1 VSRTVALLSRTV
13 ALASRKRL
21 VMQSP
26 TVLNLANT
34 ITLLRILAVPLF
46 LSALADGTYE
56 MALIVFVAAGVSDG
70 IDGAVAR
77 LTNTRTEL
85 GAHLDPLADKLLLI
99 SAFIALGILD
109 AVPHSLMITVI
120 VRDALILGGYLTT
133 AVVTGQPME
142 MRPSFWGK
150 ATTFF
155 QISTVALVLLGQA
168 GWIAVPEMMLLVFFV
183 ATGVLNFISG
193 GGYVLNG
200 LQYYQDFEAGKL
212 PHQKSDTES

>member
-1 VSRTVALLSRTV
+1 MPST
-13 ALASRKRL
+13 
-21 VMQSP
+21 

-46 LSALADGTYE
+46 LSALADGTYA

-77 LTNTRTEL
+77 FTNTRTEL

-99 SAFIALGILD
+99 SAFIALGILE
-109 AVPHSLMITVI
+109 AVPLSLMITVI

-155 QISTVALVLLGQA
+155 QISTVTLVLIGHA
-168 GWIAVPEMMLLVFFV
+168 GVLAVPTALLLIFFV
-183 ATGVLNFISG
+183 GTGLLNFVSG
-193 GGYVLNG
+193 GGYVVDG

-212 PHQKSDTES
+212 PHQRDDGPAA

>member
-1 VSRTVALLSRTV
+1 
-13 ALASRKRL
+13 
-21 VMQSP
+21 MQST

-34 ITLLRILAVPLF
+34 ITLLRILAVPVF
-46 LSALADGTYE
+46 LSALADGTYQ
-56 MALIVFVAAGVSDG
+56 MALIVFVVAGISDG

-77 LTNTRTEL
+77 LTDTRTEL

-109 AVPHSLMITVI
+109 AVPRSLMITVI
-120 VRDALILGGYLTT
+120 VRDAVILGGYLTT
-133 AVVTGQPME
+133 AVVMGQPME

-155 QISTVALVLLGQA
+155 QISTVTLVLFGQA
-168 GWIAVPEMMLLVFFV
+168 GWLAIPIWLLLGVFV
-183 ATGVLNFISG
+183 ATGLLNFVSG
-193 GGYVLNG
+193 GGYVLDG

-212 PHQKSDTES
+212 PHQRADEDPS

>member
-1 VSRTVALLSRTV
+1 
-13 ALASRKRL
+13 
-21 VMQSP
+21 MQST

-46 LSALADGTYE
+46 LSALADGTYN
-56 MALIVFVAAGVSDG
+56 MAVIVFVAAGVSDG

-109 AVPHSLMITVI
+109 AVPRSLMITVI
-120 VRDALILGGYLTT
+120 VRDAVILGGYLTT

-155 QISTVALVLLGQA
+155 QISSVGIVLLGQA
-168 GWIAVPEMMLLVFFV
+168 EWLSVGTPVLLVFFI
-183 ATGVLNFISG
+183 ATGLLNFISG
-193 GGYVLNG
+193 GGYVLDG

-212 PHQKSDTES
+212 PHQQPDSATPGDD